1 MSYTD
6 SSDFS
11 FLSKSPN
18 ANYTGDYDKENNS
31 MRARKCECC
40 DAKIVEYK
48 HKFNKGLAI
57 GLHRLAQRGGC
68 EHLKQLKLSYDQH
81 SNFQKLRYWGL
92 VKQALSDKTGKPK
105 KGYWK
110 LTTKG
115 ELFLNGLDSISSA
128 VWTYRGNPVRFDG
141 EPCVF
146 NDFAFIIEEYDELE
160 DYADT
165 AVPHY
170 E

>member
-1 MSYTD
+1 MSYANQL
-6 SSDFS
+6 DFS
-11 FLSKSPN
+11 FLSESPN
-18 ANYTGDYDKENNS
+18 ENYTGVYDEENSN
-31 MRARKCECC
+31 MRSRRCECC

-48 HKFNKGLAI
+48 HNFNKGLAI
-57 GLHRLAQRGGC
+57 GLQRLAQHGGC
-68 EHLKQLKLSYDQH
+68 EHLNKLKLNYNQRC
-81 SNFQKLRYWGL
+81 NFQKLRYWGL
-92 VKQALSDKTGKPK
+92 VKQNLGDKTGKPK

-115 ELFLNGLDSISSA
+115 ELFLNGLDSISSS

-146 NDFAFIIEEYDELE
+146 NDFAFILEEYDELE

-165 AVPHY
+165 AEPHY